1 MKEIAGQLKADGM
14 RFGFVVG
21 RFNSMITE
29 RLLSAS
35 VDTFKRYGGNADE
48 VTVVHVPGSFE
59 IPVAAKKLAE
69 SGAYDAIVCLGCLI
83 RGETSHYDHLAT
95 EVTRGIDEV
104 ALQHSLPVTY
114 GVITAETV
122 EQALNRAGI
131 KYGNKGVDAT
141 VAAIEMASVFKQLGV
156 E

>member
-1 MKEIAGQLKADGM
+1 MKEISGQLDAQGL

-21 RFNSMITE
+21 RFNSMVTE
-29 RLLSAS
+29 RLLQAGLEI
-35 VDTFKRYGGNADE
+35 FERHGGSRDK
-48 VTVVHVPGSFE
+48 VTVMHVPGSFE
-59 IPVAAKKLAE
+59 IPVAAQKMARTGE
-69 SGAYDAIVCLGCLI
+69 FDAIVCLGCLI

-95 EVTRGIDEV
+95 EVTRGIDQV
-104 ALQHSLPVTY
+104 ALEHGIPVTY

-131 KYGNKGVDAT
+131 KYGNKGIDAT
-141 VAAIEMASVFKQLGV
+141 VAAIEMARAFEQLRS